1 MKIEIPEKHRIQILD
16 VICACED
23 DMERV
28 AFCWQFA
35 QNYAKES
42 SPYSIEYVESLKNQ
56 IRGLEETVA
65 DLKQELK
72 QHYS

>member
-1 MKIEIPEKHRIQILD
+1 
-16 VICACED
+16 
-23 DMERV
+23 MERV